1 MLDFIKLLDI
11 SQVSKLSE
19 FIRVQ
24 TYSKGQTVFT
34 VEDIPFSQFF
44 IVESGSVHLKKQVI
58 VEQSN
63 FIRPGKDVFERRVN
77 AFTADHILGTVH
89 EKQYFGLLESLTD
102 TVES

>member
-1 MLDFIKLLDI
+1 
-11 SQVSKLSE
+11 
-19 FIRVQ
+19 
-24 TYSKGQTVFT
+24 
-34 VEDIPFSQFF
+34 
-44 IVESGSVHLKKQVI
+44 VHLKKKVI

-77 AFTADHILGTVH
+77 TFTADHILGTVH